1 MTVKELVKKLNKM
14 PQSAEVMYFDGD
26 NGWMTVE
33 SCKYQTEVRV
43 YAYNPCNDTMKGNFV
58 ILDGE

>member
-14 PQSAEVMYFDGD
+14 PQNAEVMYFDGD

-33 SCKYQTEVRV
+33 NCSHQTEVRI
-43 YAYNPCNDTMKGNFV
+43 YAYNQCDDTRKGNFV
-58 ILDGE
+58 ILNGE

>member
-1 MTVKELVKKLNKM
+1 MTVKELIKKLNKM
-14 PQSAEVMYFDGD
+14 PQNAEVMYFDGD

-33 SCKYQTEVRV
+33 NCNHQTEVQI
-43 YAYNPCNDTMKGNFV
+43 YAYNPCKDTRKGNFV